1 MTIYTL
7 QTQLSLGLQAAIL
20 TVHTLQTQL
29 SLGLQAAIIPSK
41 LVLVQ
46 S

>member
-1 MTIYTL
+1 MLPIWNNALWYL
-7 QTQLSLGLQAAIL
+7 RFNVS
-20 TVHTLQTQL
+20 TLQTQL